1 MEPST
6 GDREKADEE
15 WSGESTTGDQSMA
28 SATPDDDFDLTV
40 LDSGRNRRR
49 AILYSMPFLALG
61 IGNVILILW
70 WGLEP
75 LWAFAL
81 LPPILFTTFLTY
93 LVFSTDFL
101 EGR

>member
-1 MEPST
+1 MPQPS
-6 GDREKADEE
+6 GK
-15 WSGESTTGDQSMA
+15 ESAQTEGPA
-28 SATPDDDFDLTV
+28 EII
-40 LDSGRNRRR
+40 DSGRNRKR
-49 AILYSMPFLALG
+49 AILYSLPFLALG
-61 IGNVILILW
+61 VGNVILILT